1 MLKYLRIII
10 AILVFY
16 SCNTDESQLNVVEYY
31 PDSRIIRSETF
42 FSSAKDSILG
52 NFTTIEY
59 DSLGIEKSKYRC
71 KNYKL
76 DGRAYT
82 FYLNGNIERSSN
94 YRNGTEMGVRK
105 FFTEEGHLTT
115 EILYI
120 KGIDILFKNFIEYS
134 EIKSYGY
141 KIFPVKNDTAYE
153 YEGRII
159 YDTNMNIID
168 SVTFYYD
175 VHKVDNPQFGEI
187 KLNVKLLGT
196 AYDEYKTNINLIL
209 GELNIEDFSNNRF
222 SLKDTTRVIKSEKNN
237 LEFSCS
243 KTNIENGLLTG
254 LLQLELFSLDGSEKI
269 DDIYFTFYYDLNSE

>member
-10 AILVFY
+10 AIFVFY
-16 SCNTDESQLNVVEYY
+16 SCDTDESQLNVVEYY
-31 PDSRIIRSETF
+31 PDSKIIRSETF
-42 FSSAKDSILG
+42 FNSAKDSILG

-82 FYLNGNIERSSN
+82 FYSNGNIERSSN
-94 YRNGTEMGVRK
+94 FKSGKETGVRK
-105 FFTEEGHLTT
+105 IFTEEGHLTN
-115 EILYI
+115 EILVI
-120 KGIDILFKNFIEYS
+120 NGKDILWKVFIEYTK
-134 EIKSYGY
+134 IKSYGY
-141 KIFPVKNDTAYE
+141 KIYPVRNHTAYE

-159 YDTNMNIID
+159 YDTLMNIID

-175 VHKVDNPQFGEI
+175 IHKVDSLKSGEI
-187 KLNVKLLGT
+187 KLNVKILGT

-209 GELNIEDFSNNRF
+209 GELNVDDISNNKN
-222 SLKDTTRVIKSEKNN
+222 SLRDTTRIIESEKND
-237 LEFSCS
+237 LEFTICQ
-243 KTNIENGLLTG
+243 TNIENNLLTG